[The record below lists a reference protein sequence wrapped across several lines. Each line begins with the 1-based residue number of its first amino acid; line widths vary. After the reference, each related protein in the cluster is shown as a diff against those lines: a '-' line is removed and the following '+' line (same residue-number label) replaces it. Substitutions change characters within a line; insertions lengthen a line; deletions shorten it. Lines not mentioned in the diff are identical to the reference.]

1 MLVLVNRLA
10 LLARRSSPGRRARAA
25 QAAYPGRN
33 GKLVFF
39 QADIGGTSIQWA
51 WRCPTRTG
59 ATRRAA
65 ARRRRAAARAQKR
78 CRDRAPIDPVWS
90 PDGTRIAFGLGSTLA
105 TMKPGRQRRAQ
116 AGAHGLHAR
125 EQPELEPGRHRIA
138 FAAVRAG
145 RRNVFVV
152 DAAGGVP
159 VAVTNAGGAEPAW
172 SVKDEIAFVRRG
184 DVFRI
189 HAPCPVRPDVA
200 CPAIQYRPSPPHA
213 PGRRLA
219 HLVAHRQRAG
229 VRPPGEAAPQL
240 EEADAGALPP
250 RTRRPRPQAPHRQA
264 RGGSRLGLPTA
275 SASCSGASTAS
286 TPSSSP

>member
-1 MLVLVNRLA
+1 MLAALA
-10 LLARRSSPGRRARAA
+10 PSA

-39 QADIGGTSIQWA
+39 QADIGGVDPVGLAVSDADGRNQTGQPLGVPCGGVGA
-51 WRCPTRTG
+51 DAVPGPCP
-59 ATRRAA
+59 
-65 ARRRRAAARAQKR
+65 
-78 CRDRAPIDPVWS
+78 DDPVWS

-105 TMKPGRQRRAQ
+105 TMKPDGTDVRKLALT
-116 AGAHGLHAR
+116 GFAR
-125 EQPELEPGRHRIA
+125 VNSPTWSPDGTRIA

-159 VAVTNAGGAEPAW
+159 VPVTNAGGSEPAW

-200 CPAIQYRPSPPHA
+200 CPAIQYRPVRLTRRGGASPTWSPTGNELA
-213 PGRRLA
+213 FVRRVKRRSSKKRTPVLYRLGRSGHGLKRLT
-219 HLVAHRQRAG
+219 
-229 VRPPGEAAPQL
+229 
-240 EEADAGALPP
+240 AGA
-250 RTRRPRPQAPHRQA
+250 RRIP
-264 RGGSRLGLPTA
+264 LGPPTA

-286 TPSSSP
+286 TPSFSP